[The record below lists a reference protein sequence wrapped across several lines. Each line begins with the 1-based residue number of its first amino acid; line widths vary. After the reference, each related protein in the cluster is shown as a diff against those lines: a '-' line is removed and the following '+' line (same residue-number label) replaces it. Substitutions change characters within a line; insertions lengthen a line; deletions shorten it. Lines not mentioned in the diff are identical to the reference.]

1 MCGCDMPLIDK
12 CEVRAGKGWETIGI
26 SEGLERRGED
36 MRCGE
41 CHGRFVPHRKYSTGA
56 KAHFEHLTAHS
67 GCSTK
72 ERTFSGVK
80 SIHPA
85 PLK

>member
-1 MCGCDMPLIDK
+1 MGLIEE
-12 CEVRAGKGWETIGI
+12 CEVRTGKSWETIGI
-26 SEGLERRGED
+26 SEALERRDDGKKED

-41 CHGRFVPHRKYSTGA
+41 CHGQLIPHKKYSTGA
-56 KAHFEHLTAHS
+56 RAHFEHLSAHP

-80 SIHPA
+80 STHPT
-85 PLK
+85 PLI